1 MPRLGMITMV
11 GIFAACLFFACGDKN
26 APLSP
31 AATGGS
37 AGGGGE
43 GGAGPGIDGGGG
55 LGSGGSTGS
64 TGVSFSADIMPLLEK
79 SCSCHVT
86 GSIAPALN
94 NYANVKSSADA
105 ANTAIKNGSMPITG
119 PLSAADQ
126 ALFAS
131 WVSAGTPNN

>member
-1 MPRLGMITMV
+1 MPRFGMITMV

-55 LGSGGSTGS
+55 LGSGGSTG
-64 TGVSFSADIMPLLEK
+64 VSFSVDILPLLEK

-105 ANTAIKNGSMPITG
+105 ANTAIKSGSMPIAG
-119 PLSAADQ
+119 SLSAADQ
-126 ALFAS
+126 ALFQS